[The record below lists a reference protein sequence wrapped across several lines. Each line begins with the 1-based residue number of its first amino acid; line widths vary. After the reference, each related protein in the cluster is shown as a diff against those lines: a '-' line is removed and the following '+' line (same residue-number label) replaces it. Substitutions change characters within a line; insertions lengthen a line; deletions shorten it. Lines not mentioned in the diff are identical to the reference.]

1 MLKKQNKINKF
12 NIVVFNYIRA
22 VSVIF
27 YMLVQIV
34 LWRPKNFGRH
44 FLDIQVKCKL
54 TFRNR
59 NPTFD
64 SCHFDNQFKL
74 FKAQIFQKSDMNK

>member
-1 MLKKQNKINKF
+1 MSTQSLTNQKHFILYARKH
-12 NIVVFNYIRA
+12 IVSK
-22 VSVIF
+22 VSIP
-27 YMLVQIV
+27 LV

-44 FLDIQVKCKL
+44 FLDIQVKCKY
-54 TFRNR
+54 TCRNR

-74 FKAQIFQKSDMNK
+74 FEAQIFQKSDICVVET